1 MLQKY
6 IIAIVTIV
14 GIQAFAV
21 QSTSLA
27 QSYKRVFEYKK
38 GDVFLSE
45 TITTSNSMIKRGK
58 EVLNVSSTNSLT
70 KSHTIT
76 SADNQG
82 YKFAVKIDKMNAAID
97 ANKVRTTFNSEK
109 ITDTSSNILK
119 GLFFVI
125 NKPIQVSINKNGAI
139 QNFEEYKLE
148 MASDTLISFV
158 GVQPEI
164 FKKSALINF
173 LADFTYNKDLRKGYT
188 WSDST
193 AVGDEKTKTRFLVD
207 YVDEKVTVLN
217 FFKTASTTMLNTNSN
232 GKYVIDNKTGIIVEK
247 YMYVISVG
255 FQVSAGRTMY
265 AVSRTTSI
273 VEKTKKLP

>member
-1 MLQKY
+1 MLNKY
-6 IIAIVTIV
+6 LIAIIIV
-14 GIQAFAV
+14 GIQVFALK
-21 QSTSLA
+21 STSLA
-27 QSYKRVFEYKK
+27 QSFNRVFEFKN

-58 EVLNVSSTNSLT
+58 EVLNVSSTNNLT

-76 SADNQG
+76 NADNQG
-82 YKFAVKIDKMNAAID
+82 YKLSVKIDKMNAAID

-109 ITDTSSNILK
+109 ITDTASSILK
-119 GLFFVI
+119 GLFFTI
-125 NKPIQVSINKNGAI
+125 NKPIEVVINKNGVI

-158 GVQPEI
+158 GVQPEV
-164 FKKSALINF
+164 FKKSSLISF
-173 LADFTYNKDLRKGYT
+173 FADFTYNKNLRKGYT

-193 AVGDEKTKTRFLVD
+193 SVGDEKTKTRFLVD
-207 YVDEKVTVLN
+207 YVDEKITILN
-217 FFKTASTTMLNTNSN
+217 FFKTTTTTMLNTNSN
-232 GKYVIDNKTGIIVEK
+232 GTYVIDNRTGIISEK
-247 YMYVISVG
+247 YIYVISVG
-255 FQVSAGRTMY
+255 FQVSAGKTMY